1 MVPSSLVPRAMEL
14 LPQEDIVLQG
24 GCAGII
30 SFLLSRALFLAVWV
44 TEKKTGAQ
52 PSELRPSE
60 VEVTSTLMATLIQLF
75 RKDEDCTKG

>member
-60 VEVTSTLMATLIQLF
+60 ALKPVMTARRTNFVQI
-75 RKDEDCTKG
+75 